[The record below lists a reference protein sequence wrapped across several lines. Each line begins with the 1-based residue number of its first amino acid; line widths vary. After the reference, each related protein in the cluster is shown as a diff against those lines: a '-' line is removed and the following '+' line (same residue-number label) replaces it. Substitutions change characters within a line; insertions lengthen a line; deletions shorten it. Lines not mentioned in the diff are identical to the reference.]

1 MKKILKYTILAT
13 LALSLCACAKKELD
27 TNPYGDGIRF
37 AAMAPNPVMRGGEL
51 RILGSNLDQVS
62 EIRFAGEVSVTDF
75 EVVTTGTTGELH
87 VIVPLEGPL
96 VGPVT
101 IVGKDGTTRKS
112 FSDLTFTEPIGIES
126 FSPDV
131 AVSGDVLTFK
141 GEYLDVVK
149 TAIFAGDVM
158 VNEFV
163 SQSRHELKVA
173 VPANALTGP
182 VFLSDVDEITDQSTI
197 PNRIYTTEDLAIDVP
212 EVRTFPVAKTVK
224 AGDVVNITGEHLD
237 MIETVNLPNAE
248 GIAFEVNEYHSLL
261 SFIMPAKA
269 QSGELVVTTYDGDVI
284 EVGEI
289 DAVVVDFLSIKTLA
303 EDKRFKAGCKVEIT
317 GFDLDL
323 VTEVSFPNAELVAW
337 DYDEETGSI
346 FLELPA
352 DARDGAVT
360 VTMASGV
367 QVSTDPI
374 EVVKPEILAWEHFD
388 TYVAGE
394 TVVTVDGTDLDLVDT
409 VLMGDDKQGYFECYH
424 DYDEESGTVKVT
436 IPADAYTSPIIFI
449 SPADYF
455 TMTDPL
461 EVTYKMAV
469 SITFDQP
476 SFALGKKI
484 SLTGEHLLKIEQVF
498 IKGKKVTAFDV
509 RTDNAMSFAMPEE
522 ITSPGVCR
530 LELVLTDGSKLTWP
544 VPFEITAPY
553 TETFIWE
560 GSQIING
567 WSGVTFGD
575 NRFIWSEL
583 GIKEGDVVKLYFT
596 APETGWWDLQLVN
609 GHWGNLSIDELG
621 GGNEIKQDA
630 GFPGGAQTFSFNVT
644 ASVLASLTEDVGWGG
659 AFIINGDGNVEV
671 TGISLIQ
678 YGSTE
683 SVVWEGDVVVDNW
696 DNLTDLGPE
705 TLFADAGLEAGM
717 EVRFYVSGGSDEW
730 KIQLFD
736 GHWGG
741 LTFAECGGTNQF
753 NNENS
758 DLSKGYFFFTATAE
772 HVAALTA
779 SQGWGSF
786 IIIQGEGAKHLTK
799 ITIK

>member
-1 MKKILKYTILAT
+1 MKKILKYSLIAVLGLSALAGCKKNLET
-13 LALSLCACAKKELD
+13 DQFSGFSLAA
-27 TNPYGDGIRF
+27 I
-37 AAMAPNPVMRGGEL
+37 APNPVMRGAQL
-51 RILGSNLDQVS
+51 RIVGNGLENVS
-62 EIRFAGEVSVTDF
+62 EVQFAGGVSVTDI
-75 EVVTTGTTGELH
+75 EVVAQGERSE
-87 VIVPLEGPL
+87 IRITVPLEGPE

-101 IVGKDGTTRKS
+101 VISKDGAKASTR
-112 FSDLTFTEPIGIES
+112 FNLEYTEPIVQDS
-126 FSPDV
+126 FSP
-131 AVSGDVLTFK
+131 ATALSGDEITIK
-141 GEYLDVVK
+141 GEYLYNVK
-149 TAIFAGDVM
+149 CVIFGGDVK

-163 SQSRHELKVA
+163 SQSRNELKVIVPFNA
-173 VPANALTGP
+173 VTGY
-182 VFLSDVDEITDQSTI
+182 VIVSDVDEVNDQTTI
-197 PNRIYTTEDLAIDVP
+197 PNQIYSAQELVIGKP
-212 EVRTFPVAKTVK
+212 TVVTADK
-224 AGDVVNITGEHLD
+224 AVYKSGDEITVTGAHLD
-237 MIETVNLPNAE
+237 MIETVNLVQADAVEFSVSEDNTK
-248 GIAFEVNEYHSLL
+248 IIFNL
-261 SFIMPAKA
+261 PAKA
-269 QSGELVVTTYDGDVI
+269 TDGNITLVSYAGD
-284 EVGEI
+284 EFDAGEI
-289 DAVVVDFLSIKTLA
+289 ETVSVSDLSIKSLA
-303 EDKRFKAGCKVEIT
+303 EDNRYKAGCEVEIT
-317 GFDLDL
+317 GEDLDL
-323 VTEVSFPNAELVAW
+323 VTKVEFTGAEASW
-337 DYDEETGSI
+337 YYSDGKIIATQ
-346 FLELPA
+346 PA
-352 DARDGAVT
+352 AAQDGAIT
-360 VTMASGV
+360 VTLESGK
-367 QVSTDPI
+367 QAYTEGI
-374 EVVKPEILAWEHFD
+374 EVVKPEIRDLEYFD
-388 TYVAGE
+388 EYVAGK
-394 TVVTVDGTDLDLVDT
+394 TVVTIKGEDLDLVTT
-409 VLMGDDKQGYFECYH
+409 VTIGDKDNGLIPCEFELIT
-424 DYDEESGTVKVT
+424 DESGYTDVKVP
-436 IPADAYTSPIIFI
+436 IPAQAYTGP
-449 SPADYF
+449 
-455 TMTDPL
+455 
-461 EVTYKMAV
+461 
-469 SITFDQP
+469 ITFTSDAGYQT
-476 SFALGKKI
+476 STVEITITYDLAVNITYDKDSYALGKKI
-484 SLTGEHLLKIEQVF
+484 TISGSNLLQIESIS
-498 IKGKKVTAFDV
+498 IKGKKVMDYQV
-509 RTDNAMSFAMPEE
+509 RADDAMSFSLPED
-522 ITSPGVCR
+522 IVSPGVYR
-530 LELVLTDGSKLTWP
+530 LDLVLTDGTELTWP
-544 VPFEITAPY
+544 VPFTVTAPF

-717 EVRFYVSGGSDEW
+717 EVRFYVSGGNDKW